1 MKIVAFLNAEI
12 GNQQQ
17 QDRGICSNRYQIIN
31 LLKLNKMKFESE
43 KKRSLL
49 EQNKDP

>member
-1 MKIVAFLNAEI
+1 MKIVAFLYTEI
-12 GNQQQ
+12 GNQQK
-17 QDRGICSNRYQIIN
+17 QDRGICSNRYQITN
-31 LLKLNKMKFESE
+31 LSKLNKMKFVSE

>member
-12 GNQQQ
+12 GNQQK
-17 QDRGICSNRYQIIN
+17 QDRGICSNRYQITN
-31 LLKLNKMKFESE
+31 LSKLNKTKFVSE

-49 EQNKDP
+49 EQNEDP